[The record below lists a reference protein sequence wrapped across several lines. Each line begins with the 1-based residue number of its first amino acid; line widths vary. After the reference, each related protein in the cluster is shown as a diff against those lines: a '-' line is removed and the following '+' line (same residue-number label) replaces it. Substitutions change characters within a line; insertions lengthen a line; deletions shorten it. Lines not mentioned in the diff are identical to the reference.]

1 MKKTLKNFYKGKR
14 VLLTGHTGF
23 KGGWLSL
30 WLLKLGANVGG
41 YALKPSSNSGLYK
54 VLGLE
59 RRMESVTGDVRNKK
73 EVQSLFKEF
82 RPEIVIHMAAQALVR
97 RSYEDPVTT
106 LETNIMGTV
115 NVLEACRNFPS
126 VRSIINVTSDKCY
139 ENHGRNRAYR
149 ENDPMGGHD
158 PYSSSKGCSEL
169 VTAAYIRSFFNPQ
182 KYGKDHK
189 TALASVRAG
198 NVIGGGDW
206 SKDRIIPDCVRAVL
220 SSESLV
226 IRYPQA
232 IRPWQHVLEPLY
244 GYLLLAKKLYQNG
257 PAFSG
262 AWNFGPRKKSEKPV
276 KWIVEEV
283 NELWDGRLS
292 VEVEKQRQPHESI
305 CLRLNSK
312 KSESLLGWHP
322 KMELAYALKETVEWY
337 KAWHKNQDMW
347 GYSVNQVEN
356 YMSEKRHE

>member
-1 MKKTLKNFYKGKR
+1 MNRELKNFYKGKR
-14 VLLTGHTGF
+14 VLVTGHTGF

-30 WLLKLGANVGG
+30 WLLKLGADVAG
-41 YALKPSSNSGLYK
+41 YALKPSATPNLHEI
-54 VLGLE
+54 LGLQK
-59 RRMESVTGDVRNKK
+59 RMKSVIADVRDKSRLR
-73 EVQSLFKEF
+73 SLFKEF

-106 LETNIMGTV
+106 FETNIMGTV
-115 NVLEACRNFPS
+115 NVLEACRKSSS

-139 ENHGRNRAYR
+139 ENHGKNIAYR
-149 ENDPMGGHD
+149 ETDPMGGHD

-169 VTAAYIRSFFNPQ
+169 VTAAYLRSFFND
-182 KYGKDHK
+182 KDRK

-220 SSESLV
+220 NNESLAL
-226 IRYPQA
+226 RYPQA
-232 IRPWQHVLEPLY
+232 VRPWQHVLDPLC
-244 GYLLLAKKLYQNG
+244 GYLLLAKKLYKDEL
-257 PAFSG
+257 AFSG
-262 AWNFGPRKKSEKPV
+262 AWNFGPRKRNEKSV
-276 KWIVEEV
+276 QWIVEKV

-312 KSESLLGWHP
+312 KSESLLGWRP
-322 KMELAYALKETVEWY
+322 KMELAFALKETVEWY
-337 KAWHKNQDMW
+337 KSWQKNQDMW
-347 GYSVNQVEN
+347 EYSLNQVEN